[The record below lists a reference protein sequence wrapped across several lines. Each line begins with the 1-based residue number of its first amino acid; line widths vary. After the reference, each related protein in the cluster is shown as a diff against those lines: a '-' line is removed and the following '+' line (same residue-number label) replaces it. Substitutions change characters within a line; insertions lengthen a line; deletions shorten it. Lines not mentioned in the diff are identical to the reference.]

1 MPFTQSDLVAA
12 VERSPQ
18 LAAAHDRAGWVGLYT
33 SDAEICD
40 PVGSRPHRG
49 TDRIDR
55 FYATFIAPRDITFHV
70 RADVVVDDT
79 VIRDVELEV
88 RMSGGVTMRIP
99 AVLRYDLA
107 AVAGEPKITRLQA
120 FWELP
125 GMIGQ
130 FLGSGPRAL
139 PAGGALGV
147 ALLRN
152 QGLAGAVGFL
162 AGLRRTGAGVA
173 KREVDRFLRDA
184 AAGDEVAV
192 RRRLGKGAPV
202 TRGEHR
208 PLSGAELLD
217 VLAGVR
223 CDKLLAAGRH
233 VVAALRTPDGD
244 RAVVIAD
251 VQPRPFRITRLRVFA
266 APGLTES
273 GRG

>member
-1 MPFTQSDLVAA
+1 MPFTQADLLSA

-18 LAAAHDRAGWVGLYT
+18 LAAAHDRTGWVGLYT
-33 SDAEICD
+33 PDGEICD

-55 FYATFIAPRDITFHV
+55 FYATFIAPRDITFGV
-70 RADVVVDDT
+70 RSDVVVDDT
-79 VIRDVELEV
+79 VVRDVDLEV
-88 RMSGGVTMRIP
+88 RMSAGVTMRIP

-107 AVAGEPKITRLQA
+107 AVGGEPKIARLQA

-139 PAGGALGV
+139 PAGAALGV

-152 QGLAGAVGFL
+152 QGVAGAAGFL
-162 AGLRRTGAGVA
+162 AGLRRAGASA

-192 RRRLGKGAPV
+192 RRRLGRGARV
-202 TRGEHR
+202 TAGEHR
-208 PLSGAELLD
+208 PLSGAELLAI
-217 VLAGVR
+217 LAGAHS
-223 CDKLLAAGRH
+223 DKLLAAGRH
-233 VVAALRTPDGD
+233 VVAAVRAPDGE
-244 RAVVIAD
+244 RAVLIAD
-251 VQPRPFRITRLRVFA
+251 VETRPFAITRLRVFA
-266 APGLTES
+266 APGLTRS
-273 GRG
+273 DRG